1 MIKTRKPSKRTRM
14 QRKDDHIR
22 IRNFII
28 KSLVDII
35 AKEKIQI
42 PSKLFE
48 IIKLVL
54 NLNITKEDV
63 KTEESEEKEFES
75 IENKDE
81 EIIIEKVDEG
91 EKEENS

>member
-1 MIKTRKPSKRTRM
+1 MIKKRKPSKRTRM